1 MNKAELREKY
11 KDILEAYESNFDAFD
26 LFQKHVRNFFE
37 GRSLAKH
44 VHSVRHRLK
53 DVDHLL
59 EKVERK
65 NNEDAAL
72 LPDIRKGLIDQNNV
86 FSRITDIAGVRVLH
100 LHTSQ
105 FGLIHQAL
113 MTKVE
118 DGEFTLFENPKAYT
132 WDPESG
138 NYFQGLGLQKEL
150 KDSFYTS
157 IHYVL
162 RPNSKSLATCEI
174 QVRTLLEEVWGEVDH
189 TMNYPTPTTD
199 EHCREQIRILAR
211 LVGAGTHLADSIMR
225 RYGAA

>member
-1 MNKAELREKY
+1 VNKAELREKY

-132 WDPESG
+132 WDPRVRKLLSG
-138 NYFQGLGLQKEL
+138 TWIAE
-150 KDSFYTS
+150 
-157 IHYVL
+157 
-162 RPNSKSLATCEI
+162 
-174 QVRTLLEEVWGEVDH
+174 
-189 TMNYPTPTTD
+189 
-199 EHCREQIRILAR
+199 RIER
-211 LVGAGTHLADSIMR
+211 
-225 RYGAA
+225 